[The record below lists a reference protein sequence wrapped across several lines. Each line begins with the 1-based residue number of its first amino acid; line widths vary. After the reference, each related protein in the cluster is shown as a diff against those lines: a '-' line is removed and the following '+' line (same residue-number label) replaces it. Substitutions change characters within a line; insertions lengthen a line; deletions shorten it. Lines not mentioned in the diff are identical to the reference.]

1 MKKNSMP
8 KVTAE
13 EKKNLFRDLE
23 SLFEDGD
30 NVVII
35 VGIDQEGGVLRFFN
49 ASAMDAI
56 IGFGVMIAELSEH
69 GDLEVDEIIDG
80 IREVAASAKGLLGD
94 TQKGGR
100 AS

>member
-1 MKKNSMP
+1 MMKKGMP

-13 EKKNLFRDLE
+13 EKKSLFRDLE
-23 SLFEDGD
+23 SIFEDGD
-30 NVVII
+30 NAVII
-35 VGIDQEGGVLRFFN
+35 VGLDQKGGSLRFFH

-56 IGFGVMIAELSEH
+56 IGFGIMIAEMTEH
-69 GDLEVDEIIDG
+69 GDFEVDEIVDK
-80 IREVAASAKGLLGD
+80 IREVALSAKDLLGD

>member
-1 MKKNSMP
+1 MKKNRMQ

-13 EKKNLFRDLE
+13 EKKSLFRDLE
-23 SLFEDGD
+23 HIFEDGD
-30 NVVII
+30 NAVI
-35 VGIDQEGGVLRFFN
+35 VSGIDQEGGSLRFFH

-56 IGFGVMIAELSEH
+56 LSFGIMIAEMTD
-69 GDLEVDEIIDG
+69 GTDLEVDEIIDK
-80 IREVAASAKGLLGD
+80 IREVAESAEVLLGD

>member
-1 MKKNSMP
+1 MKKNSLP

-13 EKKNLFRDLE
+13 EKKSLFRDLE
-23 SLFEDGD
+23 SIFEDGD
-30 NVVII
+30 NAVII
-35 VGIDQEGGVLRFFN
+35 VGLDQEGGALRFFH

-56 IGFGVMIAELSEH
+56 LGFGIMIAEMTAH
-69 GDLEVDEIIDG
+69 GDLEVNEIIDK
-80 IREVAASAKGLLGD
+80 IREVAESAKGLLGD

>member
-1 MKKNSMP
+1 MKKNSLP

-23 SLFEDGD
+23 SIFEDGD
-30 NVVII
+30 NAVII
-35 VGIDQEGGVLRFFN
+35 VGLDQEGGSLRFFH

-56 IGFGVMIAELSEH
+56 IGFGVMIAEMSEH
-69 GDLEVDEIIDG
+69 GDFEADEVIDK
-80 IREVAASAKGLLGD
+80 IREVAASAKALLGD